1 MPCALRLLIYQPLPQ
16 QLRTAHFSTMW
27 LSKHYPQC
35 TYINTLAKLKRL
47 RESLSCDVD
56 NNYNKFIACKAQFNI
71 YYYYWTK
78 ISSTL
83 VTPSWS
89 KCQKFDQINEIK
101 NANSLILL
109 TRKHNKTNPNYCLSL
124 WCFADCRVLQQ
135 ILSLKLHLLAKSWC
149 LRNTDRY
156 YGYNHLTDGNYAQ
169 RYVCT
174 AVDKIK
180 QTRQQQKKIK
190 Q

>member
-1 MPCALRLLIYQPLPQ
+1 MPCTLSLLIYQPLPQ
-16 QLRTAHFSTMW
+16 QLSTAHFSTMW

-78 ISSTL
+78 ISSIL

-101 NANSLILL
+101 NANSLILF

-124 WCFADCRVLQQ
+124 WCLQIAGITINFELETPSPSKIIVSEKYWQVL
-135 ILSLKLHLLAKSWC
+135 W
-149 LRNTDRY
+149 LRAPDWW
-156 YGYNHLTDGNYAQ
+156 
-169 RYVCT
+169 
-174 AVDKIK
+174 
-180 QTRQQQKKIK
+180 
-190 Q
+190 